1 MSSVCEKWGINFLN
15 ISTIDI
21 PKIGVVLDEIKPRI
35 IISSVERKSN
45 VEVQKQLGKISLAYV
60 ALDEAQVSKEYLDAF
75 KAISSETLSY
85 LKVEILLLD

>member
-21 PKIGVVLDEIKPRI
+21 PKIGVMLDEMKPRI
-35 IISSVERKSN
+35 IISSVERISN

-60 ALDEAQVSKEYLDAF
+60 ALDEAQVSNVKF
-75 KAISSETLSY
+75 
-85 LKVEILLLD
+85 

>member
-21 PKIGVVLDEIKPRI
+21 PKIGVVLDEMKPRI
-35 IISSVERKSN
+35 IISSFERISN

-60 ALDEAQVSKEYLDAF
+60 ALDEAQVSNVKF
-75 KAISSETLSY
+75 
-85 LKVEILLLD
+85 